1 MGVQIQSK
9 LLSSLIK
16 YILYILF
23 VYRIFCSQS
32 KVRRKRNLCTN
43 LRLSKMAF
51 IAHNFNDYRKD
62 NLQTTNFGDN
72 VMCALTVCD

>member
-32 KVRRKRNLCTN
+32 KVRSLCTN